1 MVNITFFVQVALA
14 ASSMV
19 SADGLNARAKARGRY
34 LGTAINPSVMSD
46 SQANPIAS
54 NGQDFGSY
62 TCENEMK
69 FDALQPSRGTFNYGN
84 ADRIVAQAKANG
96 MNMRCHALIWHSQ
109 VPAWVSNGN
118 FDRTTMISILET
130 HIRNVVTHFKGSCY
144 AWDVVNEALNE
155 DRTYHTTD
163 SVWYRTTGVDY
174 IPLAFNAA
182 RAADPGAKLYYNDYN
197 CDRPGRKATWGA
209 EPDPQAAQA
218 SFTSRPDWA
227 TVVQACLAV
236 ARCVGI
242 TGWGFTDAYTWIG
255 GGNPLIW
262 DANYQKKPAYN
273 AILTAWGSS
282 SGTPPTTPLTTP
294 PPSGNCS
301 PLYGQCG
308 GQGYTG
314 STCCSQGT
322 CRAQNQ
328 WYS

>member
-1 MVNITFFVQVALA
+1 
-14 ASSMV
+14 
-19 SADGLNARAKARGRY
+19 
-34 LGTAINPSVMSD
+34 
-46 SQANPIAS
+46 
-54 NGQDFGSY
+54 
-62 TCENEMK
+62 MK

-84 ADRIVAQAKANG
+84 ADKANG

-109 VPAWVSNGN
+109 VPSWVSNGN

-130 HIRNVVTHFKGSCY
+130 HIRNVVTHFKGACY

-155 DRTYHTTD
+155 DGTYRTTD
-163 SVWYRTTGVDY
+163 SATGAQNLIRMVRDAGAPIDGMGLQGHMTTGQIGSLATLTENLRAFANLNVDVAY
-174 IPLAFNAA
+174 TELDMVA
-182 RAADPGAKLYYNDYN
+182 RSGSSQFQQQ
-197 CDRPGRKATWGA
+197 AT
-209 EPDPQAAQA
+209 
-218 SFTSRPDWA
+218 DWA

-242 TGWGFTDAYTWIG
+242 TGWGFTDAHTWIG

-262 DANYQKKPAYN
+262 DASYQKKPAYN

-282 SGTPPTTPLTTP
+282 SGTPLTTPPTTP

-328 WYS
+328 WYSQCL

>member
-1 MVNITFFVQVALA
+1 MI
-14 ASSMV
+14 
-19 SADGLNARAKARGRY
+19 SADGPNARAKARGRY
-34 LGTAINPSVMSD
+34 WGTTAINLSVMSH

-54 NGQDFGSY
+54 NGQDFVSY

-69 FDALQPSRGTFNYGN
+69 FDALQPSRGTFHYGN
-84 ADRIVAQAKANG
+84 ADPIVAQAKANG

-109 VPAWVSNGN
+109 VPAWIGCIRAWV
-118 FDRTTMISILET
+118 IQCLEGES
-130 HIRNVVTHFKGSCY
+130 VCCY

-155 DRTYHTTD
+155 DGTYRTTD
-163 SVWYRTTGVDY
+163 SVWYRTIGVDY
-174 IPLAFNAA
+174 IPLAFKAA
-182 RAADPGAKLYYNDYN
+182 RAADPSAKLCYNDYN
-197 CDRPGRKATWGA
+197 CDRPGRRATRAQNMFRMVRDAGA
-209 EPDPQAAQA
+209 LIDGMGLQGHMATGQIESLATLTENLRAFANLNVDVVYTELQA
-218 SFTSRPDWA
+218 TDWP

-242 TGWGFTDAYTWIG
+242 TGWGFTDAHTCIG

-273 AILTAWGSS
+273 AILTAA
-282 SGTPPTTPLTTP
+282 P
-294 PPSGNCS
+294 

-314 STCCSQGT
+314 STCCSWGT

-328 WYS
+328 WYSQCL